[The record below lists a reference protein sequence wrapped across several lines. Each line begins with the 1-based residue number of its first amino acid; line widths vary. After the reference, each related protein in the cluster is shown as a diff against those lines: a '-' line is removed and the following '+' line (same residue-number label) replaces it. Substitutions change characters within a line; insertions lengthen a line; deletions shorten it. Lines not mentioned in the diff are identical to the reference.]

1 MDARQLEDAQE
12 RLRARR
18 RRTVE
23 AAVLAV
29 AGSAAAVAVSLV
41 SSTLAIALGAGAAVE
56 ALVAVAAL
64 VSRRELIARL
74 ALEPDAYVLPDVDRY
89 GKRLVRL
96 RERQRLAAWLREII
110 RDAHVPG
117 SFYLRERVAR
127 HADEFDSLA
136 QELASPAAQ
145 VQPASAVACLRLL
158 TRAPESPLYNGRL
171 PADDLALALRA
182 IRAGIRDAGSAASRR
197 Y

>member
-1 MDARQLEDAQE
+1 MNARQLEDAQE
-12 RLRARR
+12 RLRTRQ

-29 AGSAAAVAVSLV
+29 AGSAAALAVSLV

-89 GKRLVRL
+89 GKRLVR
-96 RERQRLAAWLREII
+96 ERQRLAAWLREVI
-110 RDAHVPG
+110 RDARVPG

-127 HADEFDSLA
+127 HADELDSLA
-136 QELASPAAQ
+136 HELAAPAAQ

-158 TRAPESPLYNGRL
+158 TRAPESPLYNDRL

-182 IRAGIRDAGSAASRR
+182 IRAGIHDAGSAASRR